1 MNNNEK
7 NIFNELLE
15 KGKQTGIVSAREIYS
30 VMDEADIDIDK
41 LNELELER
49 ETKIEGVA
57 CWIKDLKAEAEALK
71 NEKQALAERQKVAE
85 NKAESL
91 KKWLAYA
98 LQGEKFKTPKCA
110 ISFRKSEAVEVTDE
124 GLNNLMKEH
133 DELLTYKAPEPNKTA
148 IKQAIK
154 DGLNVAGVQLVQNIS
169 TIIK

>member
-1 MNNNEK
+1 MTIYEINEEIL
-7 NIFNELLE
+7 NCIDLE
-15 KGKQTGIVSAREIYS
+15 TGEI
-30 VMDEADIDIDK
+30 IDIDK

-49 ETKIEGVA
+49 DAKIENVA
-57 CWIKDLKAEAEALK
+57 CWIKELKAEAEAIK
-71 NEKQALAERQKVAE
+71 AEKLALAERQRVAE

-98 LQGEKFKTPKCA
+98 LQGEKFKTAKCSV
-110 ISFRKSEAVEVTDE
+110 SFRKTESVEVTDE

-154 DGLNVAGVQLVQNIS
+154 DGLNVDGVQLVQNTS